1 MAGTLQWRTNRRNQS
16 APCGQSSTHGCSVS
30 RPRHRGR
37 APHHVA
43 VWLGMLCILASCVQ
57 GSSMPTRG
65 QFSLLGVGAS
75 ASSTEVRKAYRRRAR
90 ILCVLR
96 GLSRATLG
104 CAWRLAAPATHTC
117 AVAVI
122 RIRTLTIPMQARSFL
137 SLPTRTRQF
146 LSMPRP
152 GTATA
157 VLSMLHVG
165 CVPPNHVAVACREEG
180 RLHSTQPRY
189 RQQQQRYGRQQYSQR
204 YHQQHNQRHGQ
215 DHDQRYSHRTLYAE
229 RARGCYRVPLRPHR
243 FLVHQCAPHDIHRT
257 RWRSLGLP
265 CSCSRGC
272 YVHVLLRQNQRRR
285 CRAGPS
291 SAGT

>member
-1 MAGTLQWRTNRRNQS
+1 MCVLRLRTYRACSESELRTEGGSLIQDQRRCTRKRAPCRVFQGRAECVGCRLHVALMVGVAMAGTLQWRTNRRNQS

-104 CAWRLAAPATHTC
+104 CAWRLAAAATHTC

-122 RIRTLTIPMQARSFL
+122 RIRTLTIPMPATSFL

-157 VLSMLHVG
+157 ALFMLHVG

-180 RLHSTQPRY
+180 RLHNTQPRY

-204 YHQQHNQRHGQ
+204 YHQQHNQRQGQ
-215 DHDQRYSHRTLYAE
+215 DHDQRYSHRT
-229 RARGCYRVPLRPHR
+229 
-243 FLVHQCAPHDIHRT
+243 
-257 RWRSLGLP
+257 
-265 CSCSRGC
+265 
-272 YVHVLLRQNQRRR
+272 
-285 CRAGPS
+285 
-291 SAGT
+291 